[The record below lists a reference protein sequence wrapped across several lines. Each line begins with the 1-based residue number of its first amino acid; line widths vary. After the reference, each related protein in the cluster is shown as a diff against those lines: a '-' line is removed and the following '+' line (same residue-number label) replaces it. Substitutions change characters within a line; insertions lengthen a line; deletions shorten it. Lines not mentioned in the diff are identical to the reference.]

1 MSHRSARERGERDD
15 QMMMKG
21 IRSVSSRVHHGIRMK
36 CSSSSISSSNAVAPF
51 EEIKSVEPF
60 TDSFGRVHD
69 YLRISLTERCNLR
82 CQYCMPENGVELQ
95 PNNDLLS
102 DDEIVR
108 SAKIFASRGINKIRL
123 TGGEVRL

>member
-1 MSHRSARERGERDD
+1 
-15 QMMMKG
+15 MMMKG